1 MCEVFKYNGK
11 FVGNVNVFVLLYLLL
26 FLLKIWYDIVCKR
39 IMLIIFYCI
48 VNIFLE
54 FNNCKFC
61 NEVCEKVVEE
71 ILWFGIE

>member
-1 MCEVFKYNGK
+1 MILYVKEFLICN
-11 FVGNVNVFVLLYLLL
+11 LLIL
-26 FLLKIWYDIVCKR
+26 
-39 IMLIIFYCI
+39 FYCI

>member
-1 MCEVFKYNGK
+1 
-11 FVGNVNVFVLLYLLL
+11 
-26 FLLKIWYDIVCKR
+26 
-39 IMLIIFYCI
+39 MLIIFYCI

-71 ILWFGIE
+71 ILWFGIEQEYIMLDVDKYLLGWFKNGFLGF